1 MSTCKRCG
9 KESEMPFHTC
19 IAKQTMNFT
28 KTPPTTPG
36 FFAWRYAPAKLVHL
50 ADVYGHPET
59 NALVVVISG
68 CTFDVKDKGGEWCR
82 LVPAEEVARAFYE
95 GMEAYASEE
104 KDLWNSSR
112 AKQVAEGKL

>member
-1 MSTCKRCG
+1 
-9 KESEMPFHTC
+9 
-19 IAKQTMNFT
+19 MNFT

-82 LVPAEEVARAFYE
+82 LVPEHKLNEEVEKAYK
-95 GMEAYASEE
+95 EAINDFSVKVIDNDVSTRQCWIE
-104 KDLWNSSR
+104 SR